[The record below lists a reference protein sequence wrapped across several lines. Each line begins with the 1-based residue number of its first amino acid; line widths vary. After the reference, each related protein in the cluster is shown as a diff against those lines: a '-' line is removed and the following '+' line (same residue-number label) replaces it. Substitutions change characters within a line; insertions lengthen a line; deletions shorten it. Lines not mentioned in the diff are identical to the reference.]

1 MRFLF
6 LLPLAM
12 ASSIA
17 AANTPAPY
25 LTGMT
30 GAWDKS
36 DGANGPMN
44 IGPHHVPG

>member
-17 AANTPAPY
+17 AANTPAP
-25 LTGMT
+25 LPDWMT
-30 GAWDKS
+30 GAGK
-36 DGANGPMN
+36 AMAQKPMN
-44 IGPHHVPG
+44 NPRAG